1 MKHTLSIAE
10 LDSQT
15 ALELPNRDM
24 MALLN
29 VVIVDFIDIGQLNV
43 QVPIGVAANVC
54 DVNAAVL
61 IAQIQD
67 FGSAECTATNE
78 TVASNG
84 PGERGGARQ

>member
-1 MKHTLSIAE
+1 MKKALSIAE
-10 LDSQT
+10 LDSQA
-15 ALELPNRDM
+15 ALELPNRDL

-29 VVIVDFIDIGQLNV
+29 VVIVDFVDIGQLNV

-67 FGSAECTATNE
+67 DGTAECTATN
-78 TVASNG
+78 TTTATNG
-84 PGERGGARQ
+84 PGQGGGER